1 MFTPFAF
8 IIDPS
13 FYNPIVP
20 QTYILVGGSFSAYA
34 VPFYNYIVRTNN
46 SGSTDTAFNMGTGFS
61 AGAYD
66 AQYQSDGKVVVGGI
80 FTTYQGS
87 SVNRIIRLNSNG
99 TKDATLSSGT
109 DFTIF
114 SLAIQS
120 NGKILVG
127 GINAFT
133 RLNSDGTPDTTLISG
148 SGFNGTINSI
158 YPQSDGKILVGG
170 AFTTYSGSTSNRV
183 IRLNPSGSIDTTFNI
198 GTGLS
203 STATSIDVQ
212 SDGKVILGGQFSTFN
227 TSNPANGIVR
237 LTNSGSFDSSF
248 VIGSA
253 FNSTVNALKI
263 QSDGKVIVGGSF
275 TTYSGSS
282 STRIIRINVSGT
294 LDTTF
299 NVGTGL
305 NVFGTVSQRS
315 IQFDSEN
322 NIYLTN
328 NFTTYSGSTASGIVK
343 ILPSGSIDTTFTTGF
358 GLQGYLL
365 GSTNA
370 IGYGTLISGSTVLM
384 FGAFSTYNFPGTQ
397 NFTFLTSTG
406 SQYPT
411 FNLGSGFDSTV
422 NSIAIQ
428 SDNKIIVGGQFT
440 AYSGSTSPIRIARI
454 NTNGT
459 LDTTFSTALGFN
471 SQVDTIAIQPDG
483 KILAGGQFNT
493 YNNVTFNRIIRLTS
507 TGTQDNTFL
516 SSSGFNNT
524 VNNIQL
530 QSDGKMIIGGQF
542 TTYSGSAFNR
552 IMRLGTSGS
561 IDTTFVSSSGANGT
575 VHNIRLQSDEKMV
588 LGGAFTTYSGSS
600 VNRIVRLGTSG
611 SIDTTFNI
619 GTGLNSTANALAIQS
634 DGKFIAG
641 GSFTTYSGSNIN
653 RIVRINTD
661 GTRDTTFNVG
671 TGFDNIVNSL
681 TVLPD
686 GKIAAG
692 GFFTSYSGST
702 LVNKIA
708 ILNISGTLDTTFVQ
722 STSSF
727 NGTSVGFNSTVN
739 LVLPITI

>member
-46 SGSTDTAFNMGTGFS
+46 SGSTDTAFNMGTGFNS
-61 AGAYD
+61 VVTD
-66 AQYQSDGKVVVGGI
+66 AQYQSDGRIVVGGT
-80 FTTYQGS
+80 FTTYKDVAYTRIARINSTGS
-87 SVNRIIRLNSNG
+87 ADV
-99 TKDATLSSGT
+99 T
-109 DFTIF
+109 FTS
-114 SLAIQS
+114 SLAFNPTALSIQS

-133 RLNSDGTPDTTLISG
+133 RLNSDGTRDATLISG
-148 SGFNGTINSI
+148 SGFNGTVNSI
-158 YPQSDGKILVGG
+158 YLQSDGKILVGG

-183 IRLNPSGSIDTTFNI
+183 IRLNSSGSIDTTFNI

-203 STATSIDVQ
+203 GTATSIDVQ
-212 SDGKVILGGQFSTFN
+212 SDGKVILGGLFATFDSHN
-227 TSNPANGIVR
+227 TANRIVR

-282 STRIIRINVSGT
+282 STRIVRINVSGT

-305 NVFGTVSQRS
+305 NVFGIVSQRS

-343 ILPSGSIDTTFTTGF
+343 ILPSGSINTTFNTGF

-406 SQYPT
+406 PQYPT
-411 FNLGSGFDSTV
+411 FNLGSGFDASV

-428 SDNKIIVGGQFT
+428 SDNKIIVGGFFT
-440 AYSGSTSPIRIARI
+440 TYSGSSSIRIARI

-471 SQVDTIAIQPDG
+471 NQVDTIAIQPDG

-524 VNNIQL
+524 VRDIKL

-561 IDTTFVSSSGANGT
+561 IDTTFVSSSGADGT

-619 GTGLNSTANALAIQS
+619 GTGLNGTANALAIQS

-641 GSFTTYSGSNIN
+641 GSFTTYSGSSST
-653 RIVRINTD
+653 RIVRINTN

-681 TVLPD
+681 TILPN

-722 STSSF
+722 NTSSF